1 MRPEKQAERRR
12 DIEAAAFALLAEK
25 GFRGTSMLAIAK
37 RAGASNETLYKWY
50 GSKHD
55 LFRSMVEANAREVTD
70 VLRDGL
76 SEDDDPMEILRQ
88 ISPRLLRLLASEKAV
103 ALNRAAVA
111 DASETGVLGRTLAEA
126 GRETVVPL
134 IADAFARARTEGIL
148 DYAERDD
155 IVGTY
160 IGLLVGDLQIRR
172 AIGVLPPLEEN
183 QIQDRAD
190 RALRMIGSLFGV
202 R

>member
-12 DIEAAAFALLAEK
+12 DIEAAAYALLAEK
-25 GFRGTSMLAIAK
+25 GYRGTSMLAIAK

-55 LFRSMVEANAREVTD
+55 LFRSMVKANAREVTEA
-70 VLRDGL
+70 LHDGMGGGGN
-76 SEDDDPMEILRQ
+76 PREILCK
-88 ISPRLLRLLASEKAV
+88 IGPRLLRLLLSEKAV

-111 DASETGVLGRTLAEA
+111 DASESGVLGRTLAEA
-126 GRETVVPL
+126 GRETVAPL
-134 IADAFARARTEGIL
+134 IAETFGRARTDGIL

-155 IVGTY
+155 IAGTY
-160 IGLLVGDLQIRR
+160 IGLLIGDLQIRR
-172 AIGVLPPLEEN
+172 VIGVLDPLSDRE
-183 QIQDRAD
+183 IQERSDRAM
-190 RALRMIGSLFGV
+190 RMIEGIFGS

>member
-12 DIEAAAFALLAEK
+12 DIEAAAYALLAEK
-25 GFRGTSMLAIAK
+25 GYRGTSMLAVAK

-55 LFRSMVEANAREVTD
+55 LFRSMVEANSREVTQ

-76 SEDDDPMEILRQ
+76 GDGDDPLEVLRM
-88 ISPRLLRLLASEKAV
+88 ISPRLLGLLVGEKAV

-126 GRETVVPL
+126 GRETVAPL
-134 IADAFARARTEGIL
+134 IADVFARARADGAL
-148 DYAERDD
+148 DYAEGDD
-155 IVGTY
+155 IAGTY
-160 IGLLVGDLQIRR
+160 IGLLIGDLQIRR
-172 AIGVLPPLEEN
+172 AIGVLRPLGDKE
-183 QIQDRAD
+183 IRARAD
-190 RALRMIGSLFGV
+190 RAMRMIESIFGS